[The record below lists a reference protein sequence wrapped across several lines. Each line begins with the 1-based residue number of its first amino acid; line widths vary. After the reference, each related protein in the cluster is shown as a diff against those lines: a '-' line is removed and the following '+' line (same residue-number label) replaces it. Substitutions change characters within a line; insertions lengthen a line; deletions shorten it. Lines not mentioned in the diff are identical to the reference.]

1 MHVFRFFVFDHF
13 CQYIDEINVENYA
26 NMLIRWAGKSEVKVL
41 GHTNTLAKFQVK
53 NLKGKKVM
61 KVYS

>member
-1 MHVFRFFVFDHF
+1 ML
-13 CQYIDEINVENYA
+13 INYA
-26 NMLIRWAGKSEVKVL
+26 NMQIRWAGKSEVKVL

-53 NLKGKKVM
+53 TLKGKRVM

>member
-1 MHVFRFFVFDHF
+1 ML
-13 CQYIDEINVENYA
+13 INYA
-26 NMLIRWAGKSEVKVL
+26 NMQIRWAGKSEVKVL

-53 NLKGKKVM
+53 TPKGKSSM